1 MNRTNFERFLESD
14 EPQVFGSDWEGN
26 EIYEGDEYVETELG
40 LVRMEDI
47 PRFVKET
54 QKVMVAGE

>member
-1 MNRTNFERFLESD
+1 MNRTNFERFLEP
-14 EPQVFGSDWEGN
+14 EEAQVFGSDWEGN

>member
-1 MNRTNFERFLESD
+1 MNRTNFERFLEPD
-14 EPQVFGSDWEGN
+14 EQQVFGSDWEGN
-26 EIYEGDEYVETELG
+26 EIYEGDEYVETEMG
-40 LVRMEDI
+40 LVRLEDI

>member
-1 MNRTNFERFLESD
+1 MNRTNFERFLEPD
-14 EPQVFGSDWEGN
+14 ESQVFGSDWEGN
-26 EIYEGDEYVETELG
+26 EIYEGDEYVETEMW
-40 LVRMEDI
+40 LVRLEDI

>member
-1 MNRTNFERFLESD
+1 MNRTNFERFLEPD
-14 EPQVFGSDWEGN
+14 ESQVFGSDWEGN
-26 EIYEGDEYVETELG
+26 EIYEGDEYVETEMG
-40 LVRMEDI
+40 LVRLEDI

>member
-1 MNRTNFERFLESD
+1 MNRTNFKRFLEPD

-40 LVRMEDI
+40 LVRFEDI
-47 PRFVKET
+47 PKFVKET

>member
-1 MNRTNFERFLESD
+1 MNRTNFERFLEPD
-14 EPQVFGSDWEGN
+14 EPRVFGSDWEGN
-26 EIYEGDEYVETELG
+26 EIYEGDEYVETEMG
-40 LVRMEDI
+40 LVRLDDI

>member
-1 MNRTNFERFLESD
+1 MNRTNFERFLEQD

-26 EIYEGDEYVETELG
+26 EIYEGDEYVETEMG
-40 LVRMEDI
+40 LVRFEDI
-47 PRFVKET
+47 PRFVKER